1 MNEDIAQMLLAMEAR
16 ITQQN
21 QRLADLEFQVRQ
33 AHRDLA
39 RVQRLLSGVTANVET
54 LAEREYAR
62 ASARNRML
70 EKQGSVTWS
79 GRTKL

>member
-1 MNEDIAQMLLAMEAR
+1 MNEDIAQVLLAMEAR

-62 ASARNRML
+62 STRDM
-70 EKQGSVTWS
+70 S
-79 GRTKL
+79 GRGVSATWPGRTRLS

>member
-16 ITQQN
+16 IAQQN

-62 ASARNRML
+62 ASARNMML
-70 EKQGSVTWS
+70 EKRGSVTWS

>member
-1 MNEDIAQMLLAMEAR
+1 MNEDIARALLALEANAVQQGQR
-16 ITQQN
+16 I
-21 QRLADLEFQVRQ
+21 ADLEFQLRQ

-39 RVQRLLSGVTANVET
+39 KVQELLSGVVDNVET

-62 ASARNRML
+62 TSVRNRML